1 VVRAQKLRTA
11 RPVNKNY
18 RLLNILRNADVNK
31 VGRPPSAVAEVLFVR
46 STISRQPAG
55 RFMPQFACGRTLVPD
70 LSSPL
75 LGVNAPRG
83 GGAKKGGNE
92 IFVTIGVDGEFLHFG
107 GF

>member
-1 VVRAQKLRTA
+1 MYIYIFIFTRHLLVRGK
-11 RPVNKNY
+11 
-18 RLLNILRNADVNK
+18 
-31 VGRPPSAVAEVLFVR
+31 GEVFVFQFFVR

-83 GGAKKGGNE
+83 AKKGGNE